1 MKSNCVY
8 LTDSLAV
15 KVYIHQ
21 CEQLQY
27 LFLYNYNQY
36 TNLTYFNQDPFPGL
50 PLSHFVEWLLNLPV

>member
-15 KVYIHQ
+15 KECIFTNVNN
-21 CEQLQY
+21 CNT
-27 LFLYNYNQY
+27 NYNQY
-36 TNLTYFNQDPFPGL
+36 TNLTYFDQDPFPGL